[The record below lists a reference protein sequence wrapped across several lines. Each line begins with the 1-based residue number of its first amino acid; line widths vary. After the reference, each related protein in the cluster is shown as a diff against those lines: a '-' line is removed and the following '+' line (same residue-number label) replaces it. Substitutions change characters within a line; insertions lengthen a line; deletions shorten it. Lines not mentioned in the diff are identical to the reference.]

1 MATTDQK
8 GPERSGGPWG
18 RIQAWPRAEWA
29 YAALVVALFAM
40 LVAAGLMPAWAAVGA
55 ASVLVVL
62 RLVALRFA
70 RPPDTGT
77 QVGEAD
83 ALAERHSTLAQL
95 AATAG
100 GREEASQLLS
110 AVAATLPDPF
120 MVLDAHGIVI
130 LCNEHAVSAFEV
142 DPTGQHISAAIRA
155 PAILEAVE
163 QVSETGEA
171 QRVDYERRVPVERRF
186 EAFVAAIPKAPP
198 ARGGTL
204 GSPALL
210 LLLRDLTRQHQVER
224 MRADFV
230 ANASHELRTPLAS
243 VLGFIE
249 TLQGAARDDA
259 KARAQFLE
267 LMRAQAERM
276 SRLIDDLLSLSRI
289 ELNVH
294 LRPTDTVDLGKAV
307 RHVVEFL
314 EPLARERGA
323 TLELSLSDG
332 EVFVK
337 GDRDEL
343 VQVFQNLIE
352 NAIKYAGSGG
362 RIEIFAET
370 SGTARGESTVS
381 LSVRD
386 HGPGI
391 PAEHIPRLTER
402 FYRVNVQDS
411 RSKGGTGLGL
421 AIVKHILNRHRGKLV
436 VKSEVGVGSVFTARL
451 PLAAPD
457 SVAQPEHKA
466 PNNRPKAKINQ

>member
-1 MATTDQK
+1 MAAMDQEDPDRL
-8 GPERSGGPWG
+8 GMLARRARTWL
-18 RIQAWPRAEWA
+18 RAEPVYAAVIVVLFALLVWFGLIPLWA
-29 YAALVVALFAM
+29 GAGAAAALVVLRI
-40 LVAAGLMPAWAAVGA
+40 VLMPEH
-55 ASVLVVL
+55 L
-62 RLVALRFA
+62 
-70 RPPDTGT
+70 
-77 QVGEAD
+77 
-83 ALAERHSTLAQL
+83 
-95 AATAG
+95 
-100 GREEASQLLS
+100 REEAEPGALAGGGAFQHSATQDRREAAQLLS

-120 MVLDAHGIVI
+120 MVLDGHGIVI

-142 DPTGQHISAAIRA
+142 DPTGQHLSAAIRA

-163 QVSETGEA
+163 HVAETGEA

-186 EAFVAAIPKAPP
+186 EAFVASIAREPSP
-198 ARGGTL
+198 RGGKI

-249 TLQGAARDDA
+249 TLQGAAKDDPA
-259 KARAQFLE
+259 AREQFLE
-267 LMRAQAERM
+267 LMRSQSERM

-294 LRPTDTVDLGKAV
+294 MRPTDTVDLGQVV
-307 RHVVEFL
+307 RHVAEYL
-314 EPLARERGA
+314 APLARD
-323 TLELSLSDG
+323 SDVGLDVDLAEG
-332 EVFVK
+332 EIFVR

-352 NAIKYAGSGG
+352 NAVKYAGPGKHVA
-362 RIEIFAET
+362 IFAET
-370 SGTARGESTVS
+370 TGAPGGGRVS

-386 HGPGI
+386 DGPGI

-421 AIVKHILNRHRGKLV
+421 AIVKHILNRHRGKLI

-451 PLAAPD
+451 PVASDAGAVTDNAPTPPD
-457 SVAQPEHKA
+457 AVVWQK
-466 PNNRPKAKINQ
+466 